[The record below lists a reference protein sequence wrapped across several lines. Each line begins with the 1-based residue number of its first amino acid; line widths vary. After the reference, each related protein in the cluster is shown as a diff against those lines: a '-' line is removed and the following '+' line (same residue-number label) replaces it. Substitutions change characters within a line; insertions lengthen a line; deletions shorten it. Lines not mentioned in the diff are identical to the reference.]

1 MLHNQTLGRS
11 MPLGYSTV
19 HKVPRW
25 RGCINHYGVLYVP
38 VSSEAAQKESPAE
51 MFAPVAGLEGKHGA

>member
-1 MLHNQTLGRS
+1 

-38 VSSEAAQKESPAE
+38 VSNEAAPNESPAE
-51 MFAPVAGLEGKHGA
+51 MFAPVAGLESKHGA